1 MKGWLLLSA
10 LIVGVDFVTKQ
21 IALAELGGQP
31 PLVLLP
37 FLDLR
42 LILNAGAAF
51 GMLGTAGG
59 WQKYLFVAVA
69 LLVSVFIIVALWRG
83 RAGSSWMAAAL
94 ALVLGGALGNL
105 VDRVRWG
112 YVVDFVYFNYEQWYW
127 PAFNVADMAISVG
140 AVMLVLDAVGL
151 RPGALRA

>member
-1 MKGWLLLSA
+1 MKGWLVLSA
-10 LIVGVDFVTKQ
+10 LVVGVDFVTKQ
-21 IALAELGGQP
+21 IALAELGGRP
-31 PLVLLP
+31 PLELLP

-51 GMLGTAGG
+51 GLLGTAGG
-59 WQKYLFVAVA
+59 WQKYVFMTVA
-69 LLVSVFIIVALWRG
+69 LLVAAFIIVTLWRG
-83 RAGSSWMAAAL
+83 SAGSSWMAAAL
-94 ALVLGGALGNL
+94 ALVLGGAVGNL

-112 YVVDFVYFNYEQWYW
+112 YVVDFVYLNYEQWYW

-151 RPGALRA
+151 RPGRARA

>member
-1 MKGWLLLSA
+1 MKGWLVLSA
-10 LIVGVDFVTKQ
+10 LIVVVDYFTKQ
-21 IALAELGGQP
+21 LALAVLGGQP
-31 PLVLLP
+31 PVQVLP
-37 FLDLR
+37 ILDLR

-59 WQKYLFVAVA
+59 WQKYLFVTVAV
-69 LLVSVFIIVALWRG
+69 LVSVFIAIVLWRG
-83 RAGSSWMAAAL
+83 SAGSKWVAAAL
-94 ALVLGGALGNL
+94 SLILGGAVGNL

-112 YVVDFVYFNYEQWYW
+112 YVVDYIYFTYGQWYW

-151 RPGALRA
+151 RPGAGRR

>member
-1 MKGWLLLSA
+1 MKGWLVLSVLVVA
-10 LIVGVDFVTKQ
+10 VDFVTKQ
-21 IALAELGGQP
+21 LALQLLGGEP
-31 PLVLLP
+31 PLEVLP

-69 LLVSVFIIVALWRG
+69 VLVSVFIAVALWRE
-83 RAGSSWMAAAL
+83 RVGSAWMAASL
-94 ALVLGGALGNL
+94 ALILGGAVGNL

-112 YVVDFVYFNYEQWYW
+112 YVVDYIYFNYEQWYW

-151 RPGALRA
+151 RPGAARG